1 MAVRLLVL
9 LCAACTK
16 EYELIDGSEY
26 YFYPEEYE
34 EDYSTYNL
42 DLSMEKGDKIFISIK
57 CESGQILIDC
67 KDLEGFPLS
76 VVDKLD
82 KELFISDKDSISF
95 RTEIVEDTKGYLK
108 LKFIENEH
116 ISFKKIARVC
126 EE

>member
-16 EYELIDGSEY
+16 EYDLIDGSEY
-26 YFYPEEYE
+26 YFYPEEYD

-42 DLSMEKGDKIFISIK
+42 DLNMEKGNKIFISVK

-67 KDLEGFPLS
+67 KYLEGFPIN
-76 VVDKLD
+76 VVDESNKEFQVTD
-82 KELFISDKDSISF
+82 KSSISF

-108 LKFIENEH
+108 IEVYR
-116 ISFKKIARVC
+116 K
-126 EE
+126 

>member
-9 LCAACTK
+9 LCVACTK
-16 EYELIDGSEY
+16 EYELINSSEH
-26 YFYPEEYE
+26 YFYPEEYD

-42 DLSMEKGDKIFISIK
+42 DLNMENGDKILISVK
-57 CESGQILIDC
+57 CESGQILIDF

-76 VVDKLD
+76 VVDELD

-108 LKFIENEH
+108 IEVYRKWAH
-116 ISFKKIARVC
+116 II
-126 EE
+126 